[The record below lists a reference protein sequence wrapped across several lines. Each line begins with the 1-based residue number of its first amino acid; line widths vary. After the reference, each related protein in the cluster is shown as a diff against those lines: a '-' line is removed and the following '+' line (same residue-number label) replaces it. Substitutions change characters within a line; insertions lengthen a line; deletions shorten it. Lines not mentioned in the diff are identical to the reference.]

1 MGVHRVE
8 FFVGCALYD
17 EIVSSMR
24 SLGFHPVI
32 DRVTLKFG
40 NILFVR

>member
-1 MGVHRVE
+1 LH
-8 FFVGCALYD
+8 D

-24 SLGFHPVI
+24 SAGFRPAI

-40 NILFVR
+40 NILFVRY